1 MDSGARLIYGS
12 SPHPLLFDSSVRDVV
27 NEIILE
33 LGLLNLESSGRTL
46 VDVAKTVKDC
56 EIYVVS

>member
-1 MDSGARLIYGS
+1 MDSGARLVFGIP
-12 SPHPLLFDSSVRDVV
+12 PHRLLFDSSVRDVV

-33 LGLLNLESSGRTL
+33 LGLLNLESSGRML